1 MRRTLV
7 GAVAVAAATAGVAAG
22 NVGSLIAQDRP
33 AAEADLSRARLVDM
47 SHSFNRR
54 TIYWPTATRFSLK
67 EIADGETEGG
77 WHYAANDFTAA
88 EHGGTHLDAPVPF
101 APQTGSASGRAR
113 VEVSVGA

>member
-1 MRRTLV
+1 MRRGLV
-7 GAVAVAAATAGVAAG
+7 GAVGVAEAVAGVAAG
-22 NVGSLIAQDRP
+22 EVGSLIAQDRTT
-33 AAEADLSRARLVDM
+33 AQVDLSRARLVDM
-47 SHSFNRR
+47 SHAFNGR
-54 TIYWPTATRFSLK
+54 TIYWPTATRFKLT